1 MKHTIAL
8 VLALSFCVYAVQGAT
23 TTGSHAAKK
32 AVDAPASAPCTD
44 GQLAVK
50 AGDED
55 AAMGGVRSVQ
65 YTFTNTST
73 SACTL
78 NGYPGFQ
85 LLNKA
90 GRPIPG
96 RHTVNKAKMFMD
108 SEPNPPKE
116 VTLEPG
122 KTAIFMIYYNNGG
135 AGYTGKPCPTY
146 PKVRVTAPGTKKG
159 VVLKQEI
166 QTCIKVEVSSVR
178 PPAPPE

>member
-1 MKHTIAL
+1 MKQVITL
-8 VLALSFCVYAVQGAT
+8 VLALSFGFYAVQGIT
-23 TTGSHAAKK
+23 RNDGNSTKK
-32 AVDAPASAPCTD
+32 AVGRLASAPCSAA
-44 GQLAVK
+44 QLSVK

-55 AAMGGVRSVQ
+55 AAMGGQRTVT

-73 SACTL
+73 SPCTL
-78 NGYPGFQ
+78 NGYPGFE

-96 RHTVNKAKMFMD
+96 KHTVNKAKTTVD
-108 SEPNPPKE
+108 SDPIPPKE

-122 KTAIFMIYYNNGG
+122 KTATFLIYYNNGG

-159 VVLKQEI
+159 FVLSQDI

-178 PPAPPE
+178 PPAPE